1 MTVLAWLKEKSSQR
15 HQHNCTPHRGKRFV
29 VLCVLTDF
37 HLRHEQC
44 KLVRVCV
51 AVDSLLCK
59 SLVVALDTDLK
70 DPYPLDRAEVM
81 AYLRDVV
88 RQSNES
94 ERSEVRQHEPGYKK
108 DS

>member
-1 MTVLAWLKEKSSQR
+1 MAQGKEFPASSAQL
-15 HQHNCTPHRGKRFV
+15 HAPSWQAFCGLVCPNRFP
-29 VLCVLTDF
+29 
-37 HLRHEQC
+37 LRHEQC

-94 ERSEVRQHEPGYKK
+94 ERSEVRQQEPDYKK
-108 DS
+108 VS